1 MPMGRRKAIVLTPE
15 QQRFAEIHYG
25 LLLKF
30 MAIHHLGDDEYGLFA
45 ERYLRTVA
53 TYMERKSLHS
63 RYAFSTILWQRFRA
77 ELGRERRRQQ
87 RRRAEIPMDDVPFQ
101 LGRADDYSTALLWND
116 MARCLS
122 KRQIE
127 LVRLKALGYSTREIA
142 EMRSSHSKDIKSELS
157 TIKELLEESDTI

>member
-1 MPMGRRKAIVLTPE
+1 MGRRKTIVLTPE

-63 RYAFSTILWQRFRA
+63 RYAFSTIGPGA
-77 ELGRERRRQQ
+77 
-87 RRRAEIPMDDVPFQ
+87 
-101 LGRADDYSTALLWND
+101 
-116 MARCLS
+116 
-122 KRQIE
+122 
-127 LVRLKALGYSTREIA
+127 KASAAQACR
-142 EMRSSHSKDIKSELS
+142 
-157 TIKELLEESDTI
+157 DTHE